1 MKICLNF
8 PTCHLAKAWSSCSAV
23 WQMIRST
30 VRQSQGSPGCLLYC
44 VLGSLLCCWQ
54 PRLRKETTLVSGV
67 EMPGPVWQGLTKQRS
82 FCCYHWNVNS
92 PQLSSPGEGQACRER
107 LNALQWVSVS
117 APNTGPGKWRV
128 LNKCL
133 LDEWI
138 NEHLSYPNLSA
149 LSFFSLLLPEERLS
163 KLNDMVI
170 TECSSFPL
178 WGFNPH

>member
-92 PQLSSPGEGQACRER
+92 PQLSSQEKDRHA
-107 LNALQWVSVS
+107 
-117 APNTGPGKWRV
+117 GKDLMPYNESLYQPLTQDLANGVFSINVCWM
-128 LNKCL
+128 NESMNISPIQTYL
-133 LDEWI
+133 LCPFFLSSCQKKDWI
-138 NEHLSYPNLSA
+138 NL
-149 LSFFSLLLPEERLS
+149 
-163 KLNDMVI
+163 MI
-170 TECSSFPL
+170 
-178 WGFNPH
+178 WW